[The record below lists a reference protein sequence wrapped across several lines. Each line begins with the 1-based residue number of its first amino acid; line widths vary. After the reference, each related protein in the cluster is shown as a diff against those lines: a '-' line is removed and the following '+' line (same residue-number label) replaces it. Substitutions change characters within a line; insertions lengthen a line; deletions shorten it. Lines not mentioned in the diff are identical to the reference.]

1 MKIYKKYTLKYSKSI
16 SKFLKKV
23 DCSIYIQILKKL
35 KELEI
40 NAYLGK
46 PLKSNYKNFRS
57 LHINKFRVI
66 YKIEKNIIFILKIG
80 YRKDIYNQKINRDN
94 FYLNEN
100 KKRIVS
106 IIGKLGYY
114 YS

>member
-1 MKIYKKYTLKYSKSI
+1 LNPNEVKASFSFFPQYSSKEFSASFAGAIIDKLFRSKKI

-66 YKIEKNIIFILKIG
+66 YNIEKNI
-80 YRKDIYNQKINRDN
+80 
-94 FYLNEN
+94 
-100 KKRIVS
+100 
-106 IIGKLGYY
+106 
-114 YS
+114 